1 MLTWIFRI
9 TLLVTLAVMV
19 GAFGYTA
26 AYTIEQDQ
34 RYERGIAVLEL
45 VILFIAACF
54 YVYIVDHNLGSATP
68 LQLRV
73 RYLDWLLTT
82 PLMLMV
88 LILIYKQGPSIGA
101 ILKQQWY
108 QVLGVAVLTIA
119 MVIFGYIAHSKS
131 LSWKFA
137 MSALGFACLVGL
149 FIWIYSRRDSDKDQG
164 LFWYTVIVWSLY
176 GLAYFAPFLWR
187 NISYNILDM
196 VAKPIFAIIL
206 VSQSNKVQSIDD
218 VTQAS

>member
-1 MLTWIFRI
+1 MLTWLFRI

-19 GAFGYTA
+19 GAFAYTA

-34 RYERGIAVLEL
+34 SYERGIAVLEL

-54 YVYIVDHNLGSATP
+54 YVYIVDHNLGTATP
-68 LQLRV
+68 FQLRV

-88 LILIYKQGPSIGA
+88 LILIYNQGPTISAVLKQEWRQVVGVA
-101 ILKQQWY
+101 IL
-108 QVLGVAVLTIA
+108 TMA
-119 MVIFGYIAHSKS
+119 MVVFGYIAHSKS
-131 LSWKFA
+131 LSWKLV
-137 MSALGFACLVGL
+137 MSTLGFACLIGL
-149 FIWIYSRRDSDKDQG
+149 FVWIYSRRDPDKDQG
-164 LFWYTVIVWSLY
+164 LFWYTVVVWSLY

-196 VAKPIFAIIL
+196 VAKPVFAIIL
-206 VSQSNKVQSIDD
+206 VSQSSKAQSDDDVVQS
-218 VTQAS
+218 S